1 MLRRCTQVQGLL
13 FRHFAP
19 FRAMA
24 SAPKNSMEVLKQ
36 LRERSGAPIVD
47 VKKCLMANDW
57 DAGPYP
63 SYVWFVPDSVWLN
76 VQEGTVQSG
85 GAEVEDPA
93 AGCSSRACFSG
104 LAETWTGSDGKEGRP
119 LPRRRS
125 RSSYSLTVGLR
136 TAGGWMFASLRARQQ
151 RG

>member
-1 MLRRCTQVQGLL
+1 MLLRRCTQL
-13 FRHFAP
+13 RHFAS

-63 SYVWFVPDSVWLN
+63 HVHWFVPDLIEWLFMMPGTVWL
-76 VQEGTVQSG
+76 
-85 GAEVEDPA
+85 
-93 AGCSSRACFSG
+93 R
-104 LAETWTGSDGKEGRP
+104 
-119 LPRRRS
+119 
-125 RSSYSLTVGLR
+125 
-136 TAGGWMFASLRARQQ
+136 
-151 RG
+151 